1 MFARG
6 DLFSPPSTY
15 VVTGRSPGRRHRLDD
30 GIMRV
35 TDVCDWR
42 GARVDVRTRR
52 CGRELLGYIMA
63 ISPFG
68 DQTLPPESV
77 SAMVNPARV
86 VSSPVFL
93 QLSCEQMRTVVRYL
107 SQISLPVKNERCFAP
122 LPPKLVVNPARVV
135 GPPVFLQLSC
145 QQLRTLVW

>member
-1 MFARG
+1 MSEESTTGVTKLKAMFARG

-35 TDVCDWR
+35 TDVCDGR

-63 ISPFG
+63 ISPYG

-77 SAMVNPARV
+77 SAMVNPAH
-86 VSSPVFL
+86 
-93 QLSCEQMRTVVRYL
+93 
-107 SQISLPVKNERCFAP
+107 
-122 LPPKLVVNPARVV
+122 VV